1 MLDLNELF
9 INILLEILCIRILI
23 FSFNLINYILSA
35 IFSSNYIY
43 MFEID
48 AGVALVLCLYVVMI
62 IICLIEACVSNC
74 DADENHI
81 INLKIIFVIIFR
93 VSDMVFLILLDDKNF
108 DHVIAQS
115 YLLYIYNQTRPE
127 HALYQI
133 VSF

>member
-1 MLDLNELF
+1 
-9 INILLEILCIRILI
+9 
-23 FSFNLINYILSA
+23 
-35 IFSSNYIY
+35 

-74 DADENHI
+74 DADENHT
-81 INLKIIFVIIFR
+81 INLKIISVIIFHD
-93 VSDMVFLILLDDKNF
+93 VNMVVLSLLHVKNF
-108 DHVIAQS
+108 DRVIDQFL
-115 YLLYIYNQTRPE
+115 LLYIYSQTRPE